1 MTNIHYYLSL
11 YPPSSGVF
19 GSWRW
24 NSSDKLYPSL
34 AGEAGVYVN
43 IPEDGKGFLVGAKD
57 LFDDP
62 IASCYDPARC
72 GAFADWLEE
81 NEDRLLEG
89 FSTEDRP
96 LAQERLQALR
106 QWLRS
111 GFQPKE

>member
-1 MTNIHYYLSL
+1 M
-11 YPPSSGVF
+11 
-19 GSWRW
+19 
-24 NSSDKLYPSL
+24 
-34 AGEAGVYVN
+34 N
-43 IPEDGKGFLVGAKD
+43 IPEDGRGFLVGAKN
-57 LFDDP
+57 LFDD
-62 IASCYDPARC
+62 SSHSSYDPARC

-111 GFQPKE
+111 GFQKCS

>member
-1 MTNIHYYLSL
+1 MQINRRISENPSLLMWTWTEEKASLYGTNSVVLSL
-11 YPPSSGVF
+11 QEG
-19 GSWRW
+19 
-24 NSSDKLYPSL
+24 L
-34 AGEAGVYVN
+34 
-43 IPEDGKGFLVGAKD
+43 GFLKEASR
-57 LFDDP
+57 LFDYP
-62 IASCYDPARC
+62 ASHHYDPARC